1 MGDLLIGD
9 HIPFQDTCQEV
20 FMEKDEIIK
29 GVLGSVFNE
38 EIDSE
43 EADEHTPRWASRWI
57 DYKKGNLPLGRY
69 FPYNNLLIICN
80 VSDEEFDYVKNAF
93 SICEI
98 KVNVKRRTNSGYI
111 S

>member
-1 MGDLLIGD
+1 MKSE
-9 HIPFQDTCQEV
+9 TN
-20 FMEKDEIIK
+20 EIIK

-38 EIDSE
+38 EI
-43 EADEHTPRWASRWI
+43 EAEDDLLDIDPKWKRRWV
-57 DYKKGNLPLGRY
+57 DYSKGNLPLGRY
-69 FPYNNLLIICN
+69 FPSNNLLVIFN

-98 KVNVKRRTNSGYI
+98 KINVKRRTNSGYI